1 MKTLRSDLEKSLI
14 NIGFLGAVLMTCV
27 LCFTAQAYSDTSNGQ
42 SFSVFEALFRL
53 DKRLILSDSSLSS
66 VSIFQK
72 ALSGYITMFL
82 PIIVAFPFMISF
94 CTERNSGLMRFTIT
108 RSGKWRYYLSKFF
121 SAVIGG
127 GLSVMLGVALF
138 GILTAI
144 LFPSLSGYDVP
155 AEQLEWLLPNGYGVM
170 IARMLGTAF
179 LYGALSTLPALFLS
193 SFCRNPYI
201 ITCLPFMLNYVRD
214 TGINK
219 LIQAA
224 FTEQDVEKAMWYQ
237 SFSSYAV
244 TALTYQTEL
253 DRMLKT
259 ALIFNALMVAFL
271 LAGFIIILELRWD
284 KGV

>member
-1 MKTLRSDLEKSLI
+1 
-14 NIGFLGAVLMTCV
+14 
-27 LCFTAQAYSDTSNGQ
+27 
-42 SFSVFEALFRL
+42 
-53 DKRLILSDSSLSS
+53 
-66 VSIFQK
+66 
-72 ALSGYITMFL
+72 
-82 PIIVAFPFMISF
+82 
-94 CTERNSGLMRFTIT
+94 
-108 RSGKWRYYLSKFF
+108 
-121 SAVIGG
+121 
-127 GLSVMLGVALF
+127 MLGVVLF

-144 LFPSLSGYDVP
+144 LFPSLSSYNLP

-253 DRMLKT
+253 DKMLKNT
-259 ALIFNALMVAFL
+259 LFFNAAVAAVL
-271 LAGFIIILELRWD
+271 LAGFILILEMRRD